1 MRADWARSCVSTEP
15 MVEPWPLTLSYRH
28 TAALRS
34 LSLTSEERL
43 SLIATPACFRSLG
56 DLRAFLE
63 LLRSQNRPA
72 HAPTASQLLRSSTA
86 QWLAGR
92 SSGASSLYKYGACPC
107 GPCSQVVSLPSN
119 SGLCLCEQEAAKWL
133 ALS

>member
-1 MRADWARSCVSTEP
+1 M
-15 MVEPWPLTLSYRH
+15 LSYRH

-63 LLRSQNRPA
+63 LLRSCQDRPA
-72 HAPTASQLLRSSTA
+72 AQAPTASQLLRTGTA
-86 QWLAGR
+86 QWLAGK
-92 SSGASSLYKYGACPC
+92 SCGASALYKSAAPPC
-107 GPCSQVVSLPSN
+107 IMMQCNGCLPSGYM
-119 SGLCLCEQEAAKWL
+119 GLACE
-133 ALS
+133 S